1 MRYPIGAHVK
11 VREDL
16 VSGNAYY
23 MDDKRTRDSF
33 VSKMCV
39 YRGHEVVIE
48 RYQEKK
54 YKLATPY
61 GTPIPYYW
69 TDEMLEEVVAYDLSD
84 LPDLASLFDT

>member
-1 MRYPIGAHVK
+1 MRFPIGAHVR

-33 VSKMCV
+33 VSQMCR

-54 YKLATPY
+54 YKLTTVD
-61 GTPIPYYW
+61 GTPIYYFW
-69 TDEMLEEVVAYDLSD
+69 TDEMLEEIVTYELSD